1 MSEPSSTRRAA
12 GAGHPGPWR
21 TLARRFAIAG
31 LAVSAVWTVPVAAGE
46 FVILPLRLHLDR
58 STRATEVT
66 IRNQD
71 TAPLRMQAQAMTW
84 RQDADG
90 RDVYAPADDLIF
102 FPRTLEIPPGES
114 RIVRVGVRAA
124 PVTQEETYRL
134 FLEELPPAAP
144 EAAPVGASLRVLLRV
159 GVPVFVAPAQAER
172 KASIAGPEIQA
183 GQVRWSVANEGN
195 VHFVADRVELKAL
208 ARDGTTLITRQFQER
223 YFLAGARKPLLS
235 ELPRETCAQLAAIEV
250 SVAGETVD
258 LARKM
263 NVEPGA
269 CN

>member
-1 MSEPSSTRRAA
+1 MSCS
-12 GAGHPGPWR
+12 
-21 TLARRFAIAG
+21 LARCFALAI
-31 LAVSAVWTVPVAAGE
+31 LAVSAAWTLPVAAGE
-46 FVILPLRLHLDR
+46 FAILPLRLHLDR
-58 STRATEVT
+58 STRAGEVT

-84 RQDADG
+84 RQDDDG
-90 RDVYAPADDLIF
+90 KDVYAPADDLIF
-102 FPRTLEIPPGES
+102 FPRALEIPPGES

-124 PVTQEETYRL
+124 PVTREETYRL
-134 FLEELPPAAP
+134 FLEQLPPAAP

-159 GVPVFVAPAQAER
+159 GVPVFIAPAQAAER
-172 KASIAGPEIQA
+172 KASIGGPEIQA

-195 VHFVADRVELKAL
+195 VHFVADRVEMKAL
-208 ARDGTTLITRQFQER
+208 ARDGTTLFTRQFQER

-235 ELPRETCAQLAAIEV
+235 ELPRESCAQLAAIEV
-250 SVAGETVD
+250 SVAGENVD
-258 LARKM
+258 LARKV

>member
-1 MSEPSSTRRAA
+1 MSCS
-12 GAGHPGPWR
+12 
-21 TLARRFAIAG
+21 LARCFALAF
-31 LAVSAVWTVPVAAGE
+31 LAVSAAWTLPVAAGE
-46 FVILPLRLHLDR
+46 FAILPLRLHLDR
-58 STRATEVT
+58 STRAGEVT

-84 RQDADG
+84 RQDDDG
-90 RDVYAPADDLIF
+90 KDVYAPADDLIF
-102 FPRTLEIPPGES
+102 FPRALEIPPGES

-124 PVTQEETYRL
+124 PVTREETYRL
-134 FLEELPPAAP
+134 FLEQLPPAAP

-159 GVPVFVAPAQAER
+159 GVPVFVAPAQAAER
-172 KASIAGPEIQA
+172 KASIGGPEIQA

-195 VHFVADRVELKAL
+195 VHFVADRVEMKAL
-208 ARDGTTLITRQFQER
+208 ARDGTTLFTRQFQER

-235 ELPRETCAQLAAIEV
+235 ELPRESCAQLAAIEV
-250 SVAGETVD
+250 TVAGENVD
-258 LARKM
+258 LARKV

>member
-1 MSEPSSTRRAA
+1 MSCS
-12 GAGHPGPWR
+12 
-21 TLARRFAIAG
+21 LARCFALAF
-31 LAVSAVWTVPVAAGE
+31 LAVSAAWTLPVAAGE
-46 FVILPLRLHLDR
+46 FAILPLRLHLDR
-58 STRATEVT
+58 STRAGEVT

-84 RQDADG
+84 RQDDDG
-90 RDVYAPADDLIF
+90 KDVYAPADDLIF
-102 FPRTLEIPPGES
+102 FPRALEIPPGES

-124 PVTQEETYRL
+124 PVTREETYRL
-134 FLEELPPAAP
+134 FLEQLPPAAP

-159 GVPVFVAPAQAER
+159 GVPVFVAPAQAAER
-172 KASIAGPEIQA
+172 KASIGGPEIQA

-195 VHFVADRVELKAL
+195 VHFVADRVEMKAL
-208 ARDGTTLITRQFQER
+208 ARDGTTLFTRQFQER

-235 ELPRETCAQLAAIEV
+235 ELPRESCAQLAAIEV
-250 SVAGETVD
+250 SVAGENVD
-258 LARKM
+258 LARKV